1 MKSQNRSF
9 NTAKAMLCSRN
20 FLTIFFAGLLGG
32 LFIPYFGNQ
41 RTQGQ
46 VQPQQKQPAQL
57 FDEYCRISPQAAKE
71 KESFRLLARS
81 GNKEAKARYQE
92 LIKLD
97 AQSLQDCR
105 NSNWPQV
112 QGIWLRL
119 YPCDTQP
126 GAIDRIMD
134 KIANRGYNQVYLEV
148 FYDGRV
154 LLPSVD
160 NPTAWPSVIRNPRAR
175 NVDLLSLAIQKGRER
190 GLKVYAW
197 MFTANFG
204 LSYARRQ
211 DREDTIARNGK
222 GQSSLYVVK
231 DASQVFIDPYN
242 QQARQDY
249 SLMVRE
255 ILRRN
260 PDGLLFD
267 YVRYPRQLGSNSIAT
282 RVTDLWLYS
291 DATQQALFR
300 RARNNQGLDLI
311 RRFLDQGYVTA
322 TDITQVNRLYP
333 NESEPM
339 WQGREDSFF
348 QQKSLLTPAQKQ
360 PQLQNELWL
369 LSVAHGMQG
378 ILDFLAIASEPAR
391 ELGLST
397 GAVFFPEGN
406 EVIGK
411 GYDSRLQPW
420 DKFPISMEWHPMSY
434 ADCGDTKCITAQVQ
448 RVLSMAKP
456 GTKIIPALAGTWGK
470 SISNRLPLEQQMQA
484 LRSFAPQIQGV
495 SHFAFSWQFPE
506 HDGERKFCRM

>member
-1 MKSQNRSF
+1 M
-9 NTAKAMLCSRN
+9 CS
-20 FLTIFFAGLLGG
+20 GLL
-32 LFIPYFGNQ
+32 IPYFSGQ

-46 VQPQQKQPAQL
+46 LQSQQAQQ
-57 FDEYCRISPQAAKE
+57 FDKYCRVSPQAAKE
-71 KESFRLLARS
+71 KETLRLSANK
-81 GNKEAKARYQE
+81 GNKEAKARYQQ
-92 LIKLD
+92 LVKQD

-105 NSNWPQV
+105 GVNWPQV
-112 QGIWLRL
+112 QAIWLRL

-126 GAIDRIMD
+126 GAIDKIMD

-148 FYDGRV
+148 FYDGKV

-175 NVDLLSLAIQKGRER
+175 NIDLLSKAIQKGRER

-197 MFTANFG
+197 MFTQNFG
-204 LSYARRQ
+204 LSYAKRQ
-211 DREDTIARNGK
+211 DRDGAIARNGK
-222 GQSSLYVVK
+222 GQSSLYVLN
-231 DASQVFIDPYN
+231 DASGVFIDPYN
-242 QQARQDY
+242 EQARRDY
-249 SLMVRE
+249 SVMVRE

-267 YVRYPRQLGSNSIAT
+267 YVRYPRQTGMNSIAT

-300 RARNNQGLDLI
+300 RAKNNQGLDLI
-311 RRFLDQGYVTA
+311 RRFLDRGYVTK
-322 TDITQVNRLYP
+322 TDITQVAKLYP
-333 NESEPM
+333 HESEPM
-339 WQGREDSFF
+339 WSGRSTYF
-348 QQKSLLTPAQKQ
+348 QQTFGAKLSGKNRLLTPAKIQ

-369 LSVAHGMQG
+369 LSVAHAMQG
-378 ILDFLAIASEPAR
+378 ILDFVAIASLPAQ

-420 DKFPISMEWHPMSY
+420 DKFPSSMEWHPMAY
-434 ADCGDTKCITAQVQ
+434 ADCGNTKCITAQVQ

-456 GTKIIPALAGTWGK
+456 GTQVIPVIAGTWGK
-470 SISNRLPLEQQMQA
+470 SISSRLPLEQQM
-484 LRSFAPQIQGV
+484 RSLEKLAPQIQGV

-506 HDGERKFCRM
+506 HDGERKFCKE